1 MYRVVSCAYKL
12 NVETTKKKNL
22 PHQLSKFKWN
32 RMSPTPV
39 SEFHCILEMLIKM
52 LIICFILSA
61 YMLCRAHTR
70 PSQHSNAPHRAQNTF
85 FFLVKKVTMTQS
97 IDSYI
102 LYIIITLSLSLSI
115 YYFQIHLWPADCC
128 SDKMKLLFNWF
139 YQWKKTI
146 YSIWSLERS
155 SIHTCKLFCLF
166 YTETKT

>member
-1 MYRVVSCAYKL
+1 MSCDVSCRVVRIQIKCR
-12 NVETTKKKNL
+12 NNKKKNL
-22 PHQLSKFKWN
+22 PHQLSKFKCN

-102 LYIIITLSLSLSI
+102 LYIIITLSLSL
-115 YYFQIHLWPADCC
+115 Y
-128 SDKMKLLFNWF
+128 LLFSNSF
-139 YQWKKTI
+139 VT
-146 YSIWSLERS
+146 SRLLLR
-155 SIHTCKLFCLF
+155 
-166 YTETKT
+166 